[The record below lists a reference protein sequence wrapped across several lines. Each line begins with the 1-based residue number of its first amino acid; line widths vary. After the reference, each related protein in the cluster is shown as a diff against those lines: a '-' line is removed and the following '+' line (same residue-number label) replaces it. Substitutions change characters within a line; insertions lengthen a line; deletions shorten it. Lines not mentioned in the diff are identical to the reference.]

1 MCTVMNS
8 VSSFKEVFTL
18 ISLDVS
24 LKKYYNGIQGILV
37 FHLFYFVCYRTCWK
51 CGKKFI
57 KEDGCNKMKCT
68 CGALM
73 CYICRQPVKDYSHFN
88 GQGGDAYHK

>member
-1 MCTVMNS
+1 MR
-8 VSSFKEVFTL
+8 
-18 ISLDVS
+18 
-24 LKKYYNGIQGILV
+24 IQGILV
-37 FHLFYFVCYRTCWK
+37 FRIFYFICYRTCWK

-88 GQGGDAYHK
+88 GQGGDACHK